1 MKWIYKDFVTFQ
13 GLKVVNIYTIA
24 NIMKNMD
31 ENIPILKGMGLTMYE
46 AQAYVTLTSLI
57 SSSASEVSEKSGI
70 PRSKI
75 YDVLKGLVSKNFV
88 DVEDGRPLTYHV
100 KSPVEVLGR
109 EKERIDS
116 EIDDTISRLTNI
128 YENGMN
134 QVQAPIWRIYGV
146 DNIIDKELEIIKRSK
161 ASVNM
166 RIGFLFEGEGEAL
179 IKAFKR
185 RPELKVSILASPKCH
200 VNNEEIDIINMFKDA
215 GMNIQKADIPFVK
228 LLISDSREMMHTYTK
243 FSEDKRNV
251 IPETAIGIWN
261 KYEDVAR
268 NYDERFENQFKKHS
282 NMRK

>member
-1 MKWIYKDFVTFQ
+1 
-13 GLKVVNIYTIA
+13 
-24 NIMKNMD
+24 MD
-31 ENIPILKGMGLTMYE
+31 ENITILKGLGLTMYE
-46 AQAYVTLTSLI
+46 AQAYVTLTSSI
-57 SSSASEVSEKSGI
+57 SSTASEVSEKSGI

-75 YDVLKGLVSKNFV
+75 YDVLKGLIKKNYIE
-88 DVEDGRPLTYHV
+88 VEDGRPLIYNV

-116 EIDDTISRLTNI
+116 EIDDTITRLTYI

-146 DNIIDKELEIIKRSK
+146 EKIISQEIEIIKRSK
-161 ASVNM
+161 SSVNM

-179 IKAFKR
+179 VKAFKKR
-185 RPELKVSILASPKCH
+185 RSLNVNILASPTCYI
-200 VNNEEIDIINMFKDA
+200 NNEEINIINLFKE
-215 GMNIQKADIPFVK
+215 NEIPIYNADIPFVK
-228 LLISDSREMMHTYTK
+228 VLISDSKEMMHTYTK

-268 NYDERFENQFKKHS
+268 NYDERFVNQLEKMKKKHQS
-282 NMRK
+282 